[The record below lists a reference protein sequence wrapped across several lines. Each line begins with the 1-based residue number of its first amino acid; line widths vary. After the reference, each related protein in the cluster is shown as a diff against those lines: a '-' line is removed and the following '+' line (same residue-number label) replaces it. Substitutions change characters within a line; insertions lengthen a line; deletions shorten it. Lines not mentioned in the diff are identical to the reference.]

1 MHSGSRRTWLL
12 SATVGLAAC
21 GDPSGDGTTTSSADD
36 LAQETDDEVGTSESG
51 TSTTDSDTGD
61 GDSGTST
68 GDGDGDPSTS
78 TSDSTDTGA
87 DDGIKFD
94 SLIPDMPGMDN
105 CVGQGGVDV
114 EFSYIWISNTGEGTL
129 TKLNTETLVEE
140 GRFITRPDHQ
150 GRPSRTSVNLSGD
163 VAVANRDGGISK
175 FAARLED
182 CVDSNGIPDIQTSSG
197 KLDVEAWD
205 VEECR
210 LWHLPLA
217 GASLASRPVAWTAG
231 TQDLGTCNWIDQK
244 LWTSTSLLSTPG
256 SMQVLRLDGD
266 TGAIEET
273 IPAPNVNIGAWGA
286 YGGAVDADDN
296 FWFSTH
302 GSATPPTLSRVT
314 YDDLVLTTWPV
325 PNGVSPY
332 GMTFDSK
339 GYAWV
344 AGYAGGVARFDPAD
358 ETWDVVPNTGLGMQA
373 DGEGRVWVASYGGM
387 GTGVYAIDVET
398 LQVLDFIAIP
408 ASVTKGISIDFYGY
422 VWVVDMAN
430 SAYKVDPDTHL
441 YETYSGLN
449 EAYTYSDMTGAGLK
463 NVAFPVG

>member
-1 MHSGSRRTWLL
+1 MHSDSRGSWLL
-12 SATVGLAAC
+12 STSLVLTAC
-21 GDPSGDGTTTSSADD
+21 GDPNSEGTTSSTDE
-36 LAQETDDEVGTSESG
+36 LAQDTDDEVGTSGTTTESG
-51 TSTTDSDTGD
+51 TNTDSTTGDVDGNSDLT
-61 GDSGTST
+61 T
-68 GDGDGDPSTS
+68 

-105 CVGQGGVDV
+105 CLGQGGVDV
-114 EFSYIWISNTGEGTL
+114 EFSYIWIANTGEGTL

-150 GRPSRTSVNLSGD
+150 GQPSRTSVNLSGD
-163 VAVANRDGGISK
+163 VAVANRSGGISK
-175 FAARLED
+175 FAARLDD
-182 CVDSNGIPDIQTSSG
+182 CVDSNGMPGIQTSTG
-197 KLDVEAWD
+197 KADVEAWD

-210 LWHLPLA
+210 LWHLPLN
-217 GASLASRPVAWTAG
+217 GPSLASRPVAWTAG
-231 TQDLGTCNWIDQK
+231 TQDPGTCNWIDQK
-244 LWTSTSLLSTPG
+244 LWTSTALLGTPG

-273 IPAPNVNIGAWGA
+273 IPAPNVNIGSWGA

-302 GSATPPTLSRVT
+302 GSATPPTLSRVN
-314 YDDLVLTTWPV
+314 YDDLALTTWPV

-344 AGYAGGVARFDPAD
+344 AGYAGGVARFDPAS

-373 DGEGRVWVASYGGM
+373 DGEGRVWVGSYGVM

-398 LQVLDFIAIP
+398 LEVLDFIAIP
-408 ASVTKGISIDFYGY
+408 AGVTKGVSIDFYGY

-430 SAYKVDPDTHL
+430 SAYKVDPETHL
-441 YETYSGLN
+441 YEVYDGLDQ
-449 EAYTYSDMTGAGLK
+449 AYTYSDMTGAGLK